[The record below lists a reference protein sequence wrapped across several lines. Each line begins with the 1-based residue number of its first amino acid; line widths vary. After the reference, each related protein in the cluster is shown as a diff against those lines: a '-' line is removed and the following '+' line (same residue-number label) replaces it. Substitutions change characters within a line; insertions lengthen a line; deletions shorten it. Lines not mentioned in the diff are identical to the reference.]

1 LTGAAQRYTIPT
13 AYTYSLHIGLPVASY
28 SSLVLP
34 RLGVS
39 YTFAGFTFELW
50 TLHDAVLQPVYL
62 RTICEIYIYKNVA
75 RLRRFYIIINDKFE
89 QREIDRFFS

>member
-1 LTGAAQRYTIPT
+1 MTGAAQRYTIPT

-50 TLHDAVLQPVYL
+50 TLHDAACSAASLLADNLRDLYLQKCSTASSVLHYN
-62 RTICEIYIYKNVA
+62 K
-75 RLRRFYIIINDKFE
+75 
-89 QREIDRFFS
+89 